1 MKFTFDGREFDLTFV
16 QADASKADRSRIVD
30 AIANVYVEDS
40 SAAPEDVAM
49 MLSYEANR
57 LVTGAA
63 VYDPRRWRCR
73 SDSRVCIRRTRTT
86 S

>member
-40 SAAPEDVAM
+40 SAAPRM
-49 MLSYEANR
+49 
-57 LVTGAA
+57 
-63 VYDPRRWRCR
+63 
-73 SDSRVCIRRTRTT
+73 SR
-86 S
+86 